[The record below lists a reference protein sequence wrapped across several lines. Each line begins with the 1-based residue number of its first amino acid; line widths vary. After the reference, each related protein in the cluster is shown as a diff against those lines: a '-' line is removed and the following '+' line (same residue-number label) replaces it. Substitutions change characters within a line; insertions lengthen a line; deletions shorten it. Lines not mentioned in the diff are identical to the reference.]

1 MAESPLAA
9 SPYELLGVAT
19 TADDDT
25 LRRAYRR
32 ALRAAHPD
40 TGGSTAKFDAVQRAW
55 ALIGTPAARAAYDRG
70 LTGSGAR
77 GLGGPGRSAGGDG
90 SRGDTGAGG
99 AGERNSDASGWA
111 PRPAAPRADSRPMA
125 RSYGHPGGLA
135 REHYLARI
143 REWVGRGVSLP
154 DPYDPALVRSA
165 PADIRRILAEALAEE
180 ASARSLASLGIAF
193 TVWHDVDAGGHGFAG
208 KLDHLVLGPTG
219 LFAVESAD
227 FGGLVSL
234 KRTELVGEALGKARP
249 MHDLAVQAKAI
260 QRAARVKPTA
270 LLIVVPDE
278 QAAVPLEIGGSVRGA
293 VVALVRRSRLGSAI
307 RDGIPGAAHTGGTEV
322 MEVRARLQQVVRFV

>member
-9 SPYELLGVAT
+9 SPYELLGVAA

-55 ALIGTPAARAAYDRG
+55 ELIGTPAARAAYDRG
-70 LTGSGAR
+70 LSGNGRGAHAHGRAASGAH
-77 GLGGPGRSAGGDG
+77 
-90 SRGDTGAGG
+90 
-99 AGERNSDASGWA
+99 SDAPNWA
-111 PRPAAPRADSRPMA
+111 PRPQTPRTDSRPMA

-135 REHYLARI
+135 REHYLGRI
-143 REWVGRGVSLP
+143 REWVGRGVALP
-154 DPYDPALVRSA
+154 DPYDTALVRSA

-193 TVWHDVDAGGHGFAG
+193 TIWHDVDAGARGFAG

-234 KRTELVGEALGKARP
+234 KRTELVGQPLAGAHP
-249 MHDLAVQAKAI
+249 VHDLAAQAKAI

-270 LLIVVPDE
+270 LLVVVPDE

-293 VVALVRRSRLGSAI
+293 VVALVRRSRLASAI
-307 RDGIPGAAHTGGTEV
+307 REGIPGSAHTGGTEV
-322 MEVRARLQQVVRFV
+322 MEVRARLQQTVRFV